1 MPESPF
7 PTQLRQANA
16 ALTHLLNRG
25 IPPENII
32 VGGDSAGRN
41 LSLQLVSHVLHP
53 LPSLPPS
60 GKLKNTFLH
69 FFTLFC
75 KKVKKV

>member
-1 MPESPF
+1 MGTFVHVSAIG
-7 PTQLRQANA
+7 TQLVFQ
-16 ALTHLLNRG
+16 H
-25 IPPENII
+25 
-32 VGGDSAGRN
+32 AGH
-41 LSLQLVSHVLHP
+41 QLVLAT
-53 LPSLPPS
+53 S

>member
-1 MPESPF
+1 MLPRLHTIQPF
-7 PTQLRQANA
+7 STRPDGRW
-16 ALTHLLNRG
+16 RG
-25 IPPENII
+25 NGVDLMQT
-32 VGGDSAGRN
+32 VGLADFI
-41 LSLQLVSHVLHP
+41 
-53 LPSLPPS
+53 PSL